1 MGKHLLKL
9 TFMRS
14 KIALLLAGAVGGKA
28 FSDAVDLIYK
38 MDVSMVMRHMS
49 TFVAFI
55 SDIDNLG
62 SIVSL
67 LIFLFSIALTLSD
80 KINQGISLIDLGA
93 VFVHNIVSVTI
104 AMIGSSLIIFL
115 VLGQYR
121 IINSIVDNNRI
132 WIAYVVYM
140 LVTEFLAI
148 SLRKKNM
155 YISALTKGG

>member
-14 KIALLLAGAVGGKA
+14 KIALLLAGAVVGKA